1 MNGQQYGG
9 QPIYLLPE
17 GALRDQGKSAQ
28 KQNIAAAKAVADA
41 IRTTLGPRGMD
52 KMLTD
57 SMGDV
62 VITNDGVTILEEMEI
77 QHPAAKMIVEVAKTQ
92 DNEVGDGTTTAAVL
106 AGTLLKES
114 ESLIDQNIHPTI
126 IVQGFR
132 LAKETCL
139 TALDKI
145 AIPVTLKDTDV
156 LREIAMTAMTGK
168 NAEAAKDFLAKIAV
182 DAVIAVSE
190 TDNGKVVID
199 LDNIK
204 LEKKHGA
211 STDNTELVRGLVI
224 DKERVHTGMPTKV
237 KEAKIA
243 LINAALEIKE
253 TETDAAIRITDPSQ
267 MQAFVDQEEKTLRNM
282 VDKVVASGANTL
294 FCQKGLDDLAQHFLA
309 KKGIYT
315 VRRVKKSDMDALAR
329 ATGGKVA
336 MTLDDLE
343 ASDLGYAGLVEEVKI
358 AGEAMTFVRDCK
370 EPKAV
375 SILVRGGTEHVVDEI
390 HRAMEDAVG
399 GVASTLEVGKAV
411 AGGGSPE
418 AELARE
424 LRRQAD
430 KVGGREQ
437 LAIDAFA
444 NALEVIPRTLAESAG
459 IDPIDTLVELR
470 NQHDKGLVSAGVDVF
485 AGKVSDMAKLKVLE
499 PLKIKT
505 QAITSAAEAAE
516 MILRIDDVIVASKL
530 SGGGGGPPGGMPPG
544 MGGMEGM

>member
-9 QPIYLLPE
+9 QPIYILPE
-17 GALRDQGKSAQ
+17 GALREQGKSAQ

-92 DNEVGDGTTTAAVL
+92 DDEVGDGTTTAAVL

-114 ESLIDQNIHPTI
+114 EALIDQNIHPTI

-139 TALDKI
+139 AALDKI
-145 AIPVTLKDTDV
+145 ATPVTLKDTEV
-156 LREIAMTAMTGK
+156 LRDVAMTAMTGK

-190 TDNGKVVID
+190 TENNKVVID

-253 TETDAAIRITDPSQ
+253 TETDAAIRITEPSQ

-343 ASDLGYAGLVEEVKI
+343 SSDLGYAGLVEEVKI

-437 LAIDAFA
+437 LAINAFA
-444 NALEVIPRTLAESAG
+444 NALEIIPRTLAESAG
-459 IDPIDTLVELR
+459 IDPIDTLVDLR
-470 NQHDKGLVSAGVDVF
+470 TQHDKGVVSAGVDVF

-505 QAITSAAEAAE
+505 QAISSAAEAAE

-530 SGGGGGPPGGMPPG
+530 SGGGGPPGGMPPG

>member
-9 QPIYLLPE
+9 QPIYILPE
-17 GALRDQGKSAQ
+17 GALREQGKSAQ

-92 DNEVGDGTTTAAVL
+92 DDEVGDGTTTAAVL

-114 ESLIDQNIHPTI
+114 EALIDQNIHPTI

-139 TALDKI
+139 TVLNKI
-145 AIPVTLKDTDV
+145 AMPVTLKDTDV

-182 DAVIAVSE
+182 DAVVAVSE
-190 TDNGKVVID
+190 TENGKVVID

-343 ASDLGYAGLVEEVKI
+343 SSDLGYAGIVEEVKI

-444 NALEVIPRTLAESAG
+444 NALEIIPRTLAESAG
-459 IDPIDTLVELR
+459 IDPIDTLVDLR
-470 NQHDKGLVSAGVDVF
+470 TQHDKGVVSAGVDVF

-505 QAITSAAEAAE
+505 QAISSAAEAAE

-530 SGGGGGPPGGMPPG
+530 SGGGGPPAGMPPG

>member
-9 QPIYLLPE
+9 QPIYILPE
-17 GALRDQGKSAQ
+17 GALREQGKSAQ

-92 DNEVGDGTTTAAVL
+92 DDEVGDGTTTAAVL

-114 ESLIDQNIHPTI
+114 EALIDQNIHPTI

-139 TALDKI
+139 KALDKI

-182 DAVIAVSE
+182 DAVVAVSE
-190 TDNGKVVID
+190 TENGKVVID

-237 KEAKIA
+237 REAKIA

-309 KKGIYT
+309 KNGIYT

-336 MTLDDLE
+336 MTLDDIE
-343 ASDLGYAGLVEEVKI
+343 SSDLGYAGLVEEVKI

-444 NALEVIPRTLAESAG
+444 NALEIIPRTLAESAG

-470 NQHDKGLVSAGVDVF
+470 NQHDKGVVSAGVDVF

-505 QAITSAAEAAE
+505 QAISSAAEAAE

-530 SGGGGGPPGGMPPG
+530 SGGGGPPGGMPPG

>member
-9 QPIYLLPE
+9 QPIYILPE
-17 GALRDQGKSAQ
+17 GALREQGKSAQ

-57 SMGDV
+57 NMGDV
-62 VITNDGVTILEEMEI
+62 IITNDGVTILEEMEI

-114 ESLIDQNIHPTI
+114 EALIDQNIHPTI

-145 AIPVTLKDTDV
+145 AIPVTLKDVDV

-182 DAVIAVSE
+182 DAVVAVSE
-190 TDNGKVVID
+190 TENGKVVID

-253 TETDAAIRITDPSQ
+253 TETDAAIRITDPNQ

-444 NALEVIPRTLAESAG
+444 NALEIIPRTLAESAG
-459 IDPIDTLVELR
+459 IDPIDTLIDLR
-470 NQHDKGLVSAGVDVF
+470 TQHDKGLVSAGVDVF

-505 QAITSAAEAAE
+505 QAISSAAEAAE
-516 MILRIDDVIVASKL
+516 MILRIDDVIIASKI
-530 SGGGGGPPGGMPPG
+530 SGGGGPPGGMPQG

>member
-9 QPIYLLPE
+9 QPIYILPE
-17 GALRDQGKSAQ
+17 GALREQGKSAQ

-57 SMGDV
+57 NMGDV
-62 VITNDGVTILEEMEI
+62 IITNDGVTILEEMEI

-114 ESLIDQNIHPTI
+114 EALIDQNIHPTI

-145 AIPVTLKDTDV
+145 AIPVTLKDVDV

-182 DAVIAVSE
+182 DAVVAVSE
-190 TDNGKVVID
+190 TENGKVVID

-253 TETDAAIRITDPSQ
+253 TETDAAIRITDPNQ

-343 ASDLGYAGLVEEVKI
+343 SSDLGYAGLVEEVKI

-444 NALEVIPRTLAESAG
+444 NALEIIPRTLAESAG
-459 IDPIDTLVELR
+459 IDPIDTLIDLR
-470 NQHDKGLVSAGVDVF
+470 TQHDKGLVSAGVDVF

-505 QAITSAAEAAE
+505 QAISSAAEAAE
-516 MILRIDDVIVASKL
+516 MILRIDDVIIASKI
-530 SGGGGGPPGGMPPG
+530 SGGGGPPGGMPQ
-544 MGGMEGM
+544 GMEGM

>member
-9 QPIYLLPE
+9 QPIYILPE
-17 GALRDQGKSAQ
+17 GALREQGKSAQ

-57 SMGDV
+57 NMGDV
-62 VITNDGVTILEEMEI
+62 IITNDGVTILEEMEI

-114 ESLIDQNIHPTI
+114 EALIDQNIHPTI

-145 AIPVTLKDTDV
+145 AIPVTLKDVDV

-182 DAVIAVSE
+182 DAVVAVSE
-190 TDNGKVVID
+190 TENGKVVID

-253 TETDAAIRITDPSQ
+253 TETDAAIRITDPNQ

-459 IDPIDTLVELR
+459 IDPIDTLIDLR
-470 NQHDKGLVSAGVDVF
+470 TQHDKGLVSAGVDVF

-505 QAITSAAEAAE
+505 QAISSAAEAAE
-516 MILRIDDVIVASKL
+516 MILRIDDVIIASKI
-530 SGGGGGPPGGMPPG
+530 SGGGGPPGGMPPG

>member
-9 QPIYLLPE
+9 QPIYILPE
-17 GALRDQGKSAQ
+17 GALREQGKSAQ

-57 SMGDV
+57 NMGDV
-62 VITNDGVTILEEMEI
+62 IITNDGVTILEEMEI

-114 ESLIDQNIHPTI
+114 EALIDQNIHPTI

-145 AIPVTLKDTDV
+145 AIPVTLKDVDV

-182 DAVIAVSE
+182 DAVVAVSE
-190 TDNGKVVID
+190 TENNKVVID
-199 LDNIK
+199 LDNVK

-253 TETDAAIRITDPSQ
+253 TETDAAIRITDPNQ

-459 IDPIDTLVELR
+459 IDPIDTLIDLR
-470 NQHDKGLVSAGVDVF
+470 TQHDKGLVSAGVDVF

-505 QAITSAAEAAE
+505 QAISSAAEAAE
-516 MILRIDDVIVASKL
+516 MILRIDDVIIASKI
-530 SGGGGGPPGGMPPG
+530 SGGGGPPGGMPQG

>member
-1 MNGQQYGG
+1 MSGQQYGG
-9 QPIYLLPE
+9 QPIYILPE
-17 GALRDQGKSAQ
+17 GALREQGKSAQ

-62 VITNDGVTILEEMEI
+62 VITSDGVTILEEMEI

-92 DNEVGDGTTTAAVL
+92 DDEVGDGTTTAAVL

-114 ESLIDQNIHPTI
+114 EALIDQNIHPTI

-139 TALDKI
+139 TVLDKI

-168 NAEAAKDFLAKIAV
+168 NAEAAKDFLAQIAV

-190 TDNGKVVID
+190 TENGKVVID

-224 DKERVHTGMPTKV
+224 DKERVHTGLPTKV

-309 KKGIYT
+309 KKGLYT

-444 NALEVIPRTLAESAG
+444 NALEIIPRTLAESAG

-505 QAITSAAEAAE
+505 QAISSAAEAAE

-530 SGGGGGPPGGMPPG
+530 SGGGSPPGGMPPG

>member
-9 QPIYLLPE
+9 QPIYILPE
-17 GALRDQGKSAQ
+17 GALREQGKSAQ

-92 DNEVGDGTTTAAVL
+92 DDEVGDGTTTAAVL

-132 LAKETCL
+132 LAKETCM

-145 AIPVTLKDTDV
+145 AIPVTLKDVDV

-182 DAVIAVSE
+182 DAVVVVSE
-190 TDNGKVVID
+190 TENGKVVID

-253 TETDAAIRITDPSQ
+253 TETDAAIRITDPGQ

-343 ASDLGYAGLVEEVKI
+343 ASDLGYAGIVEEVKI

-444 NALEVIPRTLAESAG
+444 NALEIIPRTLAESAG
-459 IDPIDTLVELR
+459 IDPIDTLVDLR
-470 NQHDKGLVSAGVDVF
+470 TQHDKGVVSAGVDVF

-505 QAITSAAEAAE
+505 QAISSAAEAAE

-530 SGGGGGPPGGMPPG
+530 SGGGGPPGGMPPG

>member
-9 QPIYLLPE
+9 QPIYILPE
-17 GALRDQGKSAQ
+17 GALREQGKSAQ

-57 SMGDV
+57 NMGDV
-62 VITNDGVTILEEMEI
+62 IITNDGVTILEEMEI

-114 ESLIDQNIHPTI
+114 EALIDQNIHPTI

-145 AIPVTLKDTDV
+145 AIPVTLKDVDV

-182 DAVIAVSE
+182 DAVVAVSE
-190 TDNGKVVID
+190 TENGKVVID

-253 TETDAAIRITDPSQ
+253 TETDAAIRITDPNQ

-459 IDPIDTLVELR
+459 IDPIDTLIDLR
-470 NQHDKGLVSAGVDVF
+470 TQHDKGLVSAGVDVF

-505 QAITSAAEAAE
+505 QAISSAAEAAE
-516 MILRIDDVIVASKL
+516 MILRIDDVIIASKI
-530 SGGGGGPPGGMPPG
+530 SGGGGPPGGMPPG
-544 MGGMEGM
+544 MGGME